1 MAFPNLKPA
10 SRDFNSGDWPIKRF
24 NAQSGAE
31 VRILYGTRRVNA
43 KLNLTYQNIKD
54 TDAQLFLD
62 DYEARKGTLQEFSLS
77 TASNV
82 WAGWNGT
89 TSSINA
95 PPGTNWRYDSEP
107 KVQSVYKGLSN
118 VQVTLIAVA

>member
-10 SRDFNSGDWPIKRF
+10 GRDFNAGDWPIKRF

-54 TDAQLFLD
+54 TDAQLFQA
-62 DYEARKGTLQEFSLS
+62 DYEARNGTLQQFRLP
-77 TASNV
+77 TNV
-82 WAGWNGT
+82 WAGWGGV
-89 TSSINA
+89 TSSISA
-95 PPGTNWRYDSEP
+95 PPGTKWRYDSEP

>member
-10 SRDFNSGDWPIKRF
+10 GREFNAGDWPIKRF

-62 DYEARKGTLQEFSLS
+62 DYEARKGTLQEFSLP
-77 TASNV
+77 TASKV
-82 WAGWNGT
+82 WAGWKGV
-89 TSSINA
+89 TSNINA
-95 PPGTNWRYDSEP
+95 PPGTKWRYDSEP
-107 KVQSVYKGLSN
+107 KVQSVHNGLSN

>member
-10 SRDFNSGDWPIKRF
+10 SREFNAGDWPIKRF

-43 KLNLTYQNIKD
+43 KLSLTYQNIKD
-54 TDAQLFLD
+54 SDAQLFLD
-62 DYEARKGTLQEFSLS
+62 DYAARNGTLQKFSLP

-82 WAGWNGT
+82 WAGWNGA

-95 PPGTNWRYDSEP
+95 PPGTRWRYDSEP
-107 KVQSVYKGLSN
+107 NVQSVYNGLSN
-118 VQVTLIAVA
+118 VQVILMAVA

>member
-10 SRDFNSGDWPIKRF
+10 GRDFNAGDWPIKRF

-43 KLNLTYQNIKD
+43 TLNLTYQNIKD

-62 DYEARKGTLQEFSLS
+62 DYEARNGTLQEFSLS
-77 TASNV
+77 TASKV
-82 WAGWNGT
+82 WAGWNGA
-89 TSSINA
+89 TSSISA

-107 KVQSVYKGLSN
+107 MVQSVYNGLSN